1 MARPIPIAAVA
12 PPARPIPIAAVAP
25 LARPRQRLPAVA
37 CLLMTWEPIFLPET
51 LYYSF
56 ARIDIF
62 GLHTRIFHVL
72 QLAIIHLQACVEE
85 KGKRGK
91 FVGEEIDRL
100 QWAPVVLSVELN
112 LALSIQIQR
121 VGVGG
126 CRTGVRIANERRKTA
141 SKSLVPILYM
151 AVMIVDI
158 DQDLFRA
165 PSWISRHART
175 SIQIDA
181 TSPISSVPPPTIRHH
196 TQIIV
201 EDSLPVVDDFIA
213 AISDF
218 FALDLRHWA
227 PSTGIQIA
235 VCSLRS
241 GNAHASPW
249 FVFILPTEPKPT
261 KTMGSRKPL

>member
-1 MARPIPIAAVA
+1 MATIAISESMDSSKV
-12 PPARPIPIAAVAP
+12 
-25 LARPRQRLPAVA
+25 
-37 CLLMTWEPIFLPET
+37 IF
-51 LYYSF
+51 F
-56 ARIDIF
+56 NK
-62 GLHTRIFHVL
+62 
-72 QLAIIHLQACVEE
+72 ACVEE

-100 QWAPVVLSVELN
+100 QWAPVVLVTLLIQATTNSVELN
-112 LALSIQIQR
+112 LALSIQIQ
-121 VGVGG
+121 
-126 CRTGVRIANERRKTA
+126 RTGVRIANERRKTA

-181 TSPISSVPPPTIRHH
+181 TSPISSVPPPTIRHR
-196 TQIIV
+196 TQIVV

-241 GNAHASPW
+241 GMSMLNSQIHVYLLFLLFAAVCSNHFFLGNGFTNCS
-249 FVFILPTEPKPT
+249 
-261 KTMGSRKPL
+261 S